1 MAPLSCMVN
10 VELIRKENVN
20 LVWATPHVN
29 MSTLTL
35 VIRLEKVVGGSVFL
49 ALGYTSIRVKYCHP
63 TRDLGKVLTTI
74 NWSGPLQQ

>member
-1 MAPLSCMVN
+1 MVN

-20 LVWATPHVN
+20 LIWATPHVN

-35 VIRLEKVVGGSVFL
+35 VIHIEKVVGGSVFL
-49 ALGYTSIRVKYCHP
+49 ALGCTSIRVKYCHP
-63 TRDLGKVLTTI
+63 TRDLGKILTTI